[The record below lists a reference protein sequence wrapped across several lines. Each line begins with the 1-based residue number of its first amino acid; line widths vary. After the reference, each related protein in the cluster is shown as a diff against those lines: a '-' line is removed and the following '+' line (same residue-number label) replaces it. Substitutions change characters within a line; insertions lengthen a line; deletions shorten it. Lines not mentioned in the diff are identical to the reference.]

1 MTKLLTSA
9 AAVAALFAITGP
21 ALATVQVGDFEPGA
35 VVTVSEDIPVWGPL
49 RGHANPQCPRH
60 TVCPKPTIFY

>member
-1 MTKLLTSA
+1 MKRFLTWA
-9 AAVAALFAITGP
+9 MILAVFPIVAQPGWARVLAVGP
-21 ALATVQVGDFEPGA
+21 AIGPI
-35 VVTVSEDIPVWGPL
+35 VVANDDVPVWGPL